1 MTITTAPS
9 TTSGTLDA
17 NAMKFLA
24 GIQGPC
30 ITMVIPARHPGA
42 HDGSGRALMHALI
55 RTAREEI
62 GRAKFAAEAEK
73 LLAPLEEIAQGGG
86 PESGGSAFVI
96 FRSLDYLARYEIPN
110 RPAGTVTI
118 GDRFYLAPFVKDAF
132 ARREFLVLGLSKKHL
147 RLFRYVNGECHEL
160 PLPEG
165 VPPTLEA
172 AGGFDKPEH
181 NLETR
186 SSSGSSTGAM
196 RALRFGVNTD
206 RETGRERIH
215 QFFALVDHGLTAAFG
230 NKPLLLLGVREE
242 VAEYRR
248 TAKHALILNSD
259 VQGNVDSL
267 SPAEIAGFAAKAA
280 DNDYDLLAERVLA
293 EYQEAPDRGR
303 TLADTRA
310 VLQAASE
317 GRVHRLCVRTG
328 TEAAGSAEGALLNA
342 AIVDALRTG
351 AEVFMVSQDKLPAA
365 NPLAAILRY

>member
-1 MTITTAPS
+1 M
-9 TTSGTLDA
+9 
-17 NAMKFLA
+17 
-24 GIQGPC
+24 
-30 ITMVIPARHPGA
+30 
-42 HDGSGRALMHALI
+42 
-55 RTAREEI
+55 
-62 GRAKFAAEAEK
+62 
-73 LLAPLEEIAQGGG
+73 
-86 PESGGSAFVI
+86 
-96 FRSLDYLARYEIPN
+96 
-110 RPAGTVTI
+110 TI
-118 GDRFYLAPFVKDAF
+118 GDIFYLAPFVKDAF
-132 ARREFLVLGLSKKHL
+132 ARREFLVLGLSKQHL

-186 SSSGSSTGAM
+186 SASGSSTGAM
-196 RALRFGVNTD
+196 RALRFGVSTD
-206 RETGRERIH
+206 HETGRERIH